1 MNLII
6 AVLPHSIF
14 STLFNINN
22 YNSCNR
28 YGTNTKRIPKI
39 RILWEL
45 VVEALGDTTLI
56 MLMVLAAVNIAIGIY
71 KEGIEHGWV
80 DGVAIYAAV
89 VIIVSIAAGNNW
101 SKEKQFQKLVAKAS
115 IDTCPVYRGTEGLT
129 QTIAV
134 SELVVGDII
143 QISQGM
149 RIPADCLLLEGIDV
163 STDEAA
169 MTGEPDQ
176 MEKSNVTEQNYD
188 SNPDPFLLGKT
199 LVC

>member
-1 MNLII
+1 MGGPQGLAKALKTNLKTGIEGSPQDI
-6 AVLPHSIF
+6 RERLEK
-14 STLFNINN
+14 
-22 YNSCNR
+22 

-39 RILWEL
+39 RSLWEL

-143 QISQGM
+143 
-149 RIPADCLLLEGIDV
+149 
-163 STDEAA
+163 
-169 MTGEPDQ
+169 
-176 MEKSNVTEQNYD
+176 
-188 SNPDPFLLGKT
+188 
-199 LVC
+199 